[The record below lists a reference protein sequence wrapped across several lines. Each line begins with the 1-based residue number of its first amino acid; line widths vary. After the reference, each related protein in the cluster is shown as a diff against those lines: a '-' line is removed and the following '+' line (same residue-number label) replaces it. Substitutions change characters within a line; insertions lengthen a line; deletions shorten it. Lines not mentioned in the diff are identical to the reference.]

1 MHTEGADPVADKIIV
16 RATELFERAV
26 ELQLD
31 LSEDDSA
38 YDLLYIG
45 QKLTQCTCIQEK
57 LAVIQMQLT
66 RISLTVLRVESKEW
80 DVAKKTLREIKEA
93 VANQV
98 QTVRRLDSD
107 IRLQHKLLEAKV
119 SAGADSHGFFPGP
132 EKKEVAL

>member
-1 MHTEGADPVADKIIV
+1 MHTEGADPVADNIIT
-16 RATELFERAV
+16 RATELFERAM

-31 LSEDDSA
+31 LSEDDSK

-57 LAVIQMQLT
+57 LASIQMQLT
-66 RISLTVLRVESKEW
+66 KISLAVLRVDDNQW
-80 DVAKKTLREIKEA
+80 DVVKKTLREIKEA

-98 QTVRRLDSD
+98 QTTRRLDSD

-119 SAGADSHGFFPGP
+119 SAGAEGYAFPAVGG
-132 EKKEVAL
+132 KEVRL